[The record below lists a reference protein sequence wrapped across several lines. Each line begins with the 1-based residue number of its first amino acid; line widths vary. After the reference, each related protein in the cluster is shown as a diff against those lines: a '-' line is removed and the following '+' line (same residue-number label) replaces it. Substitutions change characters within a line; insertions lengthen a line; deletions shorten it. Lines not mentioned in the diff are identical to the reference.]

1 MRRVL
6 FLIMTLFLSPSYAQT
21 WFQIQVLK
29 TIRAVRDRLFSLPTQ
44 WIGSVSPI
52 TLAHPICSG
61 RTVVITEQN
70 RVIQWH
76 QIEGTYTAMGG
87 EKYVTFGNFRS
98 DNETMQKIIQTK
110 CIRSDRSYILLDDV
124 SVMAEQAN
132 QASVLSDKKEIQRI
146 TKSVFYAKSNE
157 IELQLWD
164 HNREDGDSVTI
175 LLNNEVIVQ
184 DIAIMKQLKTY
195 KATLNKNINYI
206 ELQVINSG

>member
-1 MRRVL
+1 
-6 FLIMTLFLSPSYAQT
+6 
-21 WFQIQVLK
+21 
-29 TIRAVRDRLFSLPTQ
+29 
-44 WIGSVSPI
+44 
-52 TLAHPICSG
+52 
-61 RTVVITEQN
+61 
-70 RVIQWH
+70 
-76 QIEGTYTAMGG
+76 
-87 EKYVTFGNFRS
+87 
-98 DNETMQKIIQTK
+98 MQKIIQTK

-164 HNREDGDSVTI
+164 YNREDGDSVTI